1 MTYLFILKARWSNGI
16 STGSFPVSV
25 SSNLTSANL
34 EKIVQLVEQRS
45 SKPSVEGSS
54 PSFLVF
60 VISITFITS
69 ATPISY
75 IIFIARTVTL
85 IILLV

>member
-1 MTYLFILKARWSNGI
+1 MTYLFIIFIIKAGWSNGI

-45 SKPSVEGSS
+45 SKPSVEGST

-60 VISITFITS
+60 YFYIK
-69 ATPISY
+69 
-75 IIFIARTVTL
+75 IIF
-85 IILLV
+85 